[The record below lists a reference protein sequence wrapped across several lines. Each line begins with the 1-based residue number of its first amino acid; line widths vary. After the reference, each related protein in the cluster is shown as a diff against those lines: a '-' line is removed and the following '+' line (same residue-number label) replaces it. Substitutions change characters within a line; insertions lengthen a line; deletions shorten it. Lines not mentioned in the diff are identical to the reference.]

1 MTHTLRFTL
10 SMWIQDTPRYLL
22 YYGRAVLSINQA
34 NTVNI
39 ERTKGPPC
47 QATESGHFS
56 ADTHTSTIKPL
67 FEIAIFFSSVKRG
80 FPECVFLGLGL
91 VEGFPLLDFSARPTD
106 CRESS
111 YMTLSFFPLSIC
123 NLPLL
128 SQIFIVFSV
137 YPVHPITTSA
147 RTRQCHMLTPFQ
159 ILCVVLCM
167 CFCLTCNSSEAAVG
181 HVARRSL
188 QVVFIN

>member
-1 MTHTLRFTL
+1 MCLPDTACTFDKVCLLENVSLGNCLLKNLQSSLPVKLHVEMTHTLRFTL

-111 YMTLSFFPLSIC
+111 YMTPLFFPF
-123 NLPLL
+123 P
-128 SQIFIVFSV
+128 
-137 YPVHPITTSA
+137 SA
-147 RTRQCHMLTPFQ
+147 TYR
-159 ILCVVLCM
+159 
-167 CFCLTCNSSEAAVG
+167 SSL
-181 HVARRSL
+181 RFL
-188 QVVFIN
+188 